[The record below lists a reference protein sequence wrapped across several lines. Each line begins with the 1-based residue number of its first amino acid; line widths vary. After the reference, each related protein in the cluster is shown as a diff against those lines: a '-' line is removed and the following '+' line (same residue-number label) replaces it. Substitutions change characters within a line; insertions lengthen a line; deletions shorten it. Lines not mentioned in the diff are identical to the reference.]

1 MLKNSFLLIN
11 IDKSFV
17 YWFRSCQDERC
28 IIILRIIFTI
38 YNINI
43 VIFNIN
49 RISKMLYN
57 FVLFNWVDGY
67 NMFLKGIKIN
77 FGSLYMY

>member
-1 MLKNSFLLIN
+1 
-11 IDKSFV
+11 
-17 YWFRSCQDERC
+17 
-28 IIILRIIFTI
+28 
-38 YNINI
+38 
-43 VIFNIN
+43 
-49 RISKMLYN
+49 MLYN